1 MTSDAKIGLLL
12 GLVFIFIIAFIINGL
27 PNFRNEANSNE
38 LTTNMVSLEDRSLGI
53 ATRERKAEESLSWT
67 ELLEGSALDLNDRRP
82 TGEKS
87 EGIRSVLA
95 LPGTDLASKGT
106 TETALKTD
114 TGSSMPAAPRIYII
128 RAGDNLAAIA
138 QKCYGPVEGNK
149 RINISRIF
157 QANRDQI
164 RSADEVYVGQKLLIP
179 SLSTLMPDR
188 DDTADA
194 IPDTVFEKVK
204 SVGRRHLSTRE
215 TRTNQSKWYTV
226 REGDSLWKIAA
237 NQLGNG
243 TRYMEISKLNIDIL
257 DDEDDLAVGMRLR
270 MPIQ

>member
-53 ATRERKAEESLSWT
+53 ATRERKAEESLSWE
-67 ELLEGSALDLNDRRP
+67 ELLEKSALDLNDRRP

-95 LPGTDLASKGT
+95 LPGADLT
-106 TETALKTD
+106 NNDTMETAHKTD
-114 TGSSMPAAPRIYII
+114 TVSSLSTASQIYVVKE
-128 RAGDNLAAIA
+128 GDNLAAIA
-138 QKCYGPVEGNK
+138 QKCYGSVEGNK
-149 RINISRIF
+149 RINVSRIF
-157 QANRDQI
+157 QANRDQL

-179 SLSTLMPDR
+179 SLSTLMSDR

-194 IPDTVFEKVK
+194 ISDTVFEKVK
-204 SVGRRHLSTRE
+204 SVGRRHLSTHE
-215 TRTNQSKWYTV
+215 TRTNQDRWYTV

-237 NQLGNG
+237 NQLGSG
-243 TRYMEISKLNIDIL
+243 TRYTEISKLNIDIL
-257 DDEDDLAVGMRLR
+257 DDEDNLAVGMRLR